1 MSISN
6 QSPRPQHTITRLH
19 KTAEA
24 EVSLL
29 KQRLQ
34 LVIGTILVLVICLV
48 LRLWYLQIHKGY
60 EFAERAQSNRVRQLR
75 VIAPRGSII
84 DRLGRP
90 LVATRPSF
98 NVVWTKEDAP
108 NPDEVIKRL
117 APLLKEDISVLLD
130 RIREQAGNPGYVP
143 LRLKEDIDWQT
154 LVRIENN
161 HFSLPGVRVEPV
173 SARDYQYG
181 DLASHLIGY
190 LGEISQIELDKQE
203 PGEYVSGD
211 PIGKQGLEKMLETE
225 LRGIPGAAMLEVDA
239 HGFEKKHVSTQESVP
254 GNSVQ
259 LTIDLDLQKVAEDA
273 MVGQAG
279 AVVATEVN
287 TGRLLVLASAP
298 NLRLAEFIGGISKT
312 SWKEMMDDP
321 LRPLTNKAIQGQYPP
336 ASTFKIITALA
347 ALNEGVITP
356 ETSFHCSGALHF
368 GNRDFKCWKKGGHG
382 TVSLRRAIAE
392 SCDVYFYQLAL
403 KMDIDTLASYAQSL
417 GYGTKTGVLLE
428 HEKNGLIPTSAWKLA
443 TYKDKWHQG
452 ESLSVAIGQGFDL
465 TTPLQVNRMM
475 AAVANGGTLYEP
487 QFVEKLLRSNG
498 EVAQSFAPVVQGKF
512 KGSAGNMALVRDGLV
527 AVVNSPGGTAS
538 RAKIPGITVA
548 GKTGTAQVIHRATA
562 EGIQGEIPYK
572 YRDHA
577 WFTCYAPA
585 ERPQI
590 AVTVLIEHGKHG
602 GSAAAPVARKVLMKY
617 FNIPDEEE
625 EKAKAAKAAA
635 EAAAVV
641 TPTGGD

>member
-1 MSISN
+1 MSLLN
-6 QSPRPQHTITRLH
+6 PAPRTTHTITRLH

-24 EVSLL
+24 EVFQL

-34 LVIGTILVLVICLV
+34 AVIGTILVLVICLV
-48 LRLWYLQIHKGY
+48 LRLWYLQVHKGY
-60 EFAERAQSNRVRQLR
+60 EFAERARDNRVRELR

-84 DRLGRP
+84 DRMGRP

-98 NVVWTKEDAP
+98 NVVWTREDAP
-108 NPDEVIKRL
+108 DPDEVIKRL

-130 RIREQAGNPGYVP
+130 RIREQSGNPSYVP

-154 LVRIENN
+154 LVSVENN
-161 HFSLPGVRVEPV
+161 HFNLPGVRVEPV

-190 LGEISQIELDKQE
+190 LGEISQIELDKQD

-225 LRGIPGAAMLEVDA
+225 LRGLPGAAMLEVDA
-239 HGFEKKHVSTQESVP
+239 HGFEKKHVATKESVP

-259 LTIDLDLQKVAEDA
+259 LTIDLDLQKAAEDA
-273 MVGQAG
+273 MAGQAG

-298 NLRLAEFIGGISKT
+298 NLKLAEFIGGISKT
-312 SWKEMMDDP
+312 SWQAMLDDP
-321 LRPLTNKAIQGQYPP
+321 FRPLTNKAIQGQYPP

-347 ALNEGVITP
+347 ALNEGVISP
-356 ETSFHCSGALHF
+356 ETSFHCSGAMHF

-382 TVSLRRAIAE
+382 TVNLHRAIAE

-403 KMDIDTLASYAQSL
+403 KMGIDTLAGYAQSL
-417 GYGTKTGVLLE
+417 GYGSKTGILLE
-428 HEKNGLIPTSAWKLA
+428 HEKSGLIPTAAWKLA
-443 TYKDKWHQG
+443 TYKDKWHEG

-487 QFVEKLLRSNG
+487 QFVEKLIKSTG
-498 EVAQSFAPVVQGKF
+498 EVAQSFTPVVQGKF
-512 KGSAGNMALVRDGLV
+512 KGSAGSMALVRDGLV
-527 AVVNSPGGTAS
+527 AVVNSPGGTAN

-548 GKTGTAQVIHRATA
+548 GKTGTAQMVHRATV
-562 EGIQGEIPYK
+562 ENIQGEIPYK

-635 EAAAVV
+635 EAGVAV
-641 TPTGGD
+641 PAGGD

>member
-1 MSISN
+1 M
-6 QSPRPQHTITRLH
+6 
-19 KTAEA
+19 
-24 EVSLL
+24 
-29 KQRLQ
+29 
-34 LVIGTILVLVICLV
+34 
-48 LRLWYLQIHKGY
+48 
-60 EFAERAQSNRVRQLR
+60 
-75 VIAPRGSII
+75 
-84 DRLGRP
+84 
-90 LVATRPSF
+90 
-98 NVVWTKEDAP
+98 
-108 NPDEVIKRL
+108 
-117 APLLKEDISVLLD
+117 LLD
-130 RIREQAGNPGYVP
+130 RIREQSGNPGYVP

-161 HFSLPGVRVEPV
+161 HFNLPGVRVEPV

-190 LGEISQIELDKQE
+190 LGEISQIELAKQD

-211 PIGKQGLEKMLETE
+211 PIGKQGLEKMLEKE
-225 LRGIPGAAMLEVDA
+225 LRGTPGAAMLEVDA
-239 HGFEKKHVSTQESVP
+239 HGFEQKHVSTQESVP

-259 LTIDLDLQKVAEDA
+259 LTIDLDLQKAAEDA

-279 AVVATEVN
+279 AVIATEVN

-312 SWKEMMDDP
+312 SWKEMLDDP

-368 GNRDFKCWKKGGHG
+368 GNRDFNCWKKGGHG
-382 TVSLRRAIAE
+382 TVSLHRAIAE
-392 SCDVYFYQLAL
+392 SCDVYFYQAGLR
-403 KMDIDTLASYAQSL
+403 MGIDTLAGYAQSL

-443 TYKDKWHQG
+443 TYKDKWHEG
-452 ESLSVAIGQGFDL
+452 ETLSVAIGQGFDL

-487 QFVEKLLRSNG
+487 QFVEKLIKSNG
-498 EVAQSFAPVVQGKF
+498 EVVQSFTPVVQGKF
-512 KGSAGNMALVRDGLV
+512 KGSAGSLALVRDGLM

-548 GKTGTAQVIHRATA
+548 GKTGTAQVVHRATA
-562 EGIQGEIPYK
+562 EAIQGEIPYK

-635 EAAAVV
+635 DAAVV
-641 TPTGGD
+641 AAPAGGD